1 MTEIKTSLS
10 TFFDKGF
17 LFKDINDNVHPF
29 EFISV
34 GKLRLK
40 LIIFWY
46 EKVLKYTVKVLGKDQ
61 LHQVLTKK
69 NQNVIMSLQQR
80 FKDRTFKIVKFQK
93 FTNNI
98 IKKENLTKYM
108 LYILIEDEEDML
120 VGIKCDIL

>member
-17 LFKDINDNVHPF
+17 LFKDINDNAHPF

-108 LYILIEDEEDML
+108 LYILIEEDDKL
-120 VGIKCDIL
+120 VGIKCNILK

>member
-1 MTEIKTSLS
+1 MTQIETKLS
-10 TFFDKGF
+10 SFFDKGF
-17 LFKDINDNVHPF
+17 LFKDINNNVHPF
-29 EFISV
+29 EGVAIADW
-34 GKLRLK
+34 RLK

-46 EKVLKYTVKVLGKDQ
+46 EKVLRYIVKVMGKEQ

-80 FKDRTFKIVKFQK
+80 FKQDNIKIIKFQK

-108 LYILIEDEEDML
+108 LYILIEEDDKL
-120 VGIKCDIL
+120 VGIKCNIL

>member
-1 MTEIKTSLS
+1 MTEIETKLS
-10 TFFDKGF
+10 SFFDKGF

-29 EFISV
+29 EGVAIADW
-34 GKLRLK
+34 RLK

-46 EKVLKYTVKVLGKDQ
+46 EKALGYIVKVMGKEQ

-80 FKDRTFKIVKFQK
+80 FKQDNIKIIKFQK

-108 LYILIEDEEDML
+108 LYILIEEDDKL
-120 VGIKCDIL
+120 VGIKCNIL